1 MSNDGSP
8 LHVRRKIRLA
18 LFDMDST
25 LIDQEVIDELAR
37 SIGKSDAVSAITARA
52 MNGEID
58 FATSL
63 RERVVMLRGVR
74 ADVWEELKRSVTIAS
89 GARELILK
97 LKGAGVVTG
106 VISGGFMPMAEWLKE
121 ELGLDYAFANHVC
134 FQIPLSSRLT
144 HRVISSTFALLL
156 RLRPCWELQLT
167 LV

>member
-1 MSNDGSP
+1 MSKDGP
-8 LHVRRKIRLA
+8 PVHARRKIRLA

-52 MNGEID
+52 MDGEID

-74 ADVWEELKRSVTIAS
+74 AEVWEDLKRTVTIAS

-106 VISGGFMPMAEWLKE
+106 VISGGFIPMAEWLKE
-121 ELGLDYAFANHVC
+121 ELGLDYAFANHVR
-134 FQIPLSSRLT
+134 FQSLQSSWLTCRLIAFIIALS
-144 HRVISSTFALLL
+144 F
-156 RLRPCWELQLT
+156 RLRHWQELQLT
-167 LV
+167 LY